1 MSVRLELDDFGKE
14 ALEAQVR
21 RGSTRDAVIRTAARY
36 YLGDRESGRLAW
48 RPPPFARR
56 GEQAADAITDIDLDE
71 DTMEALEAEA
81 RRQGV
86 AAHQLAEH
94 ALLYF
99 LADLDS
105 GRAATRLG
113 EALERKRSA
122 VLRRRL

>member
-14 ALEAQVR
+14 ALEVQAL
-21 RGSTRDAVIRTAARY
+21 RGSTRHAVIRTAARY
-36 YLGDRESGRLAW
+36 YLADRGSGRLAW
-48 RPPPFARR
+48 RPPPFASR
-56 GEQAADAITDIDLDE
+56 GEQAGDAITDIELDE
-71 DTMEALEAEA
+71 DTMDALEAEA

-86 AAHQLAEH
+86 GTHRLAEH

-122 VLRRRL
+122 GLRRRL